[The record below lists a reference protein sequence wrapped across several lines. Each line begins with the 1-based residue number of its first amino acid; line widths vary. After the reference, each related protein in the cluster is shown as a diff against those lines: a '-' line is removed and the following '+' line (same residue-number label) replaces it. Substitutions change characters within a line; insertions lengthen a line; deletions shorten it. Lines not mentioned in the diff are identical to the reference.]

1 MDDASI
7 WIMKGEK
14 MAVLSREEFLNQ
26 IHTRIG
32 DDSSDESI
40 KFLEDMTDTYNDLEE
55 KINNNGEDWKHK
67 YEVNDAMWKKRYQNR
82 FFSGNGYSNNP
93 DNNLEESPED
103 KALERA
109 SSITFDDLFGG
120 KK

>member
-1 MDDASI
+1 
-7 WIMKGEK
+7 

-26 IHTRIG
+26 IHERIG

-40 KFLEDMTDTYNDLEE
+40 KFLEDMTDTYNSLEE
-55 KINNNGEDWKHK
+55 KINDNGEDWKHK
-67 YEVNDAMWKKRYQNR
+67 YELNDAMWKKRYQNR
-82 FFSGNGYSNNP
+82 FFSGNGYSNP
-93 DNNLEESPED
+93 DIATEESAED

-109 SSITFDDLFGG
+109 TTISFNDLFGG

>member
-1 MDDASI
+1 
-7 WIMKGEK
+7 MKGEK
-14 MAVLSREEFLNQ
+14 MAVLTREEFLTQ
-26 IHTRIG
+26 IHNKIG

-40 KFLEDMTDTYNDLEE
+40 KFLEDMTDTYNDLEK
-55 KINNNGEDWKHK
+55 KINDNGEDWKHK
-67 YEVNDAMWKKRYQNR
+67 YEVNDAMWKKRYQTR

-93 DNNLEESPED
+93 DGVGEESPED

-109 SSITFDDLFGG
+109 NSISINDLFGG

>member
-1 MDDASI
+1 
-7 WIMKGEK
+7 

-32 DDSSDESI
+32 DDNSDESI
-40 KFLEDMTDTYNDLEE
+40 KFLEDMTDTYNALEE
-55 KINNNGEDWKHK
+55 KINDNGEDWKHK
-67 YEVNDAMWKKRYQNR
+67 YELNDAMWKKRYQNR

-93 DNNLEESPED
+93 DVEESSPED
-103 KALERA
+103 AALERA
-109 SSITFDDLFGG
+109 TTIGFNDLFGG

>member
-1 MDDASI
+1 
-7 WIMKGEK
+7 

-26 IHTRIG
+26 IHERIG

-40 KFLEDMTDTYNDLEE
+40 KFLEDMTDTYNALEE
-55 KINNNGEDWKHK
+55 KINDNGEDWKHK
-67 YEVNDAMWKKRYQNR
+67 YELNDAMWKKRYQTR

-93 DNNLEESPED
+93 DSESEESPED
-103 KALERA
+103 KALQRA
-109 SSITFDDLFGG
+109 TTISMNDLF